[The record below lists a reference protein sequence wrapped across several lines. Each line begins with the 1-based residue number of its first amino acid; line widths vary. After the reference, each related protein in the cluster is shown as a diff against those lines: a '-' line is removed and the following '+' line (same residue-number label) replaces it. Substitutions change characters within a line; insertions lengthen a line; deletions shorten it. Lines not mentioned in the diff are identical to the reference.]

1 MDNPTTTIQKWW
13 RKQTTTREMADGFCN
28 VMHVGLT
35 FPALSDLLHEK
46 EFRMRTKKLLTRILF
61 KAEYDG
67 PNTNIR
73 VFLAAWLIHRYPVQT
88 LINQASEHRDNL
100 LQAAADMVT
109 SFSTLMQDMAAQTSF
124 GASIELFVA
133 DLEAFVEIFNLW
145 IAADS
150 ARQLAAIRVAI
161 RAVTNAIA
169 TDTSNT
175 QDLQVELARLLERER
190 QISSR

>member
-1 MDNPTTTIQKWW
+1 MIARFRAPSNLIFGI
-13 RKQTTTREMADGFCN
+13 AILNFLFCL
-28 VMHVGLT
+28 VGRGSVL
-35 FPALSDLLHEK
+35 PNQ
-46 EFRMRTKKLLTRILF
+46 
-61 KAEYDG
+61 AEYDG